1 MVKNVSIEDKQAA
14 EERIITV
21 PNHLDTMTSPNMKVI
36 LTEAVSS
43 VDNIILDFSKT
54 ELVSSA
60 GLRILLQ
67 AQKNVEKSGKSMTF
81 INMSPEVMEVFDMTG
96 VTNIFKIV

>member
-1 MVKNVSIEDKQAA
+1 MSTEVVNIPD
-14 EERIITV
+14 
-21 PNHLDTMTSPNMKVI
+21 HLDTMTSPNMKVV

-43 VDNIILDFSKT
+43 ADEIILDFSQT

-67 AQKNVEKSGKSMTF
+67 AQKSIEKSGKIMKL
-81 INMSPEVMEVFDMTG
+81 IKVSPGVMEVFDMTG
-96 VTNIFKIV
+96 VAKIFDIE